1 MSKEESVAPRIH
13 ALIERAQA
21 RGKELS
27 LTEITELLSITT
39 PPELDLLWQAADWT
53 RRQEVGEEIW
63 LRGLLEFSNVC
74 RCNCFYCGLR
84 RDNTLLPRYRLTEEQ
99 ILEAVGRLSRLRIDT
114 VVLQSGED
122 PYFTAESLMSLL
134 QAIKHSYDIAI
145 TLSIGYRPKSELAAF
160 RRAGADRFL
169 IRHETANPDLY
180 AAFHPDSTLADRVQQ
195 LRDLRE
201 LGYEVGSGCLVGL
214 PGQTLSDLAA
224 DIALVRQLDVDMFGV
239 GPFIPHPDTPLGDA
253 SPGSVSLTYKMIAV
267 ARLVLR
273 DVHIPVTTA
282 LSTLEEDGREK
293 GWTRGAN
300 IVMPN
305 ATPAPYRAQYELYKN
320 KRCIDD
326 TLEHC
331 RGCLERRVKSVGR
344 VIGQGRGT
352 SLKLA
357 RRAVPV

>member
-1 MSKEESVAPRIH
+1 MSST
-13 ALIERAQA
+13 LIERAERA
-21 RGKELS
+21 GGELS
-27 LTEITELLSITT
+27 AAEIAELLALAADS
-39 PPELDLLWQAADWT
+39 ELELLWQAADT
-53 RRQEVGEEIW
+53 VRRREVGEEIW

-74 RCNCFYCGLR
+74 RCNCLYCGLR
-84 RDNTLLPRYRLTEEQ
+84 RDNKELPRYRLTEEQ
-99 ILEAVGRLSRLRIDT
+99 ILAAVARLRRLGIGT

-122 PYFTAESLMSLL
+122 PFFTEERLVWLL
-134 QAIKHSYDIAI
+134 QAIKRESKEHSCDMAI
-145 TLSIGYRPKSELAAF
+145 TLSIGYRPKSELSAF
-160 RRAGADRFL
+160 KQAGADRFL
-169 IRHETANPDLY
+169 IRHETANETLY
-180 AAFHPDSTLADRVQQ
+180 GAFHPDSALADRVRQ
-195 LRDLRE
+195 LNDLRE

-214 PGQTLSDLAA
+214 PGQTVADLAA
-224 DIALVRQLDVDMFGV
+224 DIALARELDVDMFGV
-239 GPFIPHPDTPLGDA
+239 GPFIPHPATPLA
-253 SPGSVSLTYKMIAV
+253 AALPGSTLMTYKMIAV

-293 GWTRGAN
+293 GWRRGAN

-331 RGCLERRVKSVGR
+331 RGCLGRRIGSVGR

-352 SLKLA
+352 ALRLLRKGVQL
-357 RRAVPV
+357 

>member
-1 MSKEESVAPRIH
+1 MSKS
-13 ALIERAQA
+13 LIERTQYAGA
-21 RGKELS
+21 DLS
-27 LTEITELLSITT
+27 LSEICELLSITSDID
-39 PPELDLLWQAADWT
+39 LDLLWQAADHV
-53 RRQEVGEEIW
+53 RRQEVGEDIW
-63 LRGLLEFSNVC
+63 LRGLLEFSNIC
-74 RCNCFYCGLR
+74 TCNCLYCGLR
-84 RDNTLLPRYRLTEEQ
+84 RDNTGLPRYRLTEEQ
-99 ILEAVGRLSRLRIDT
+99 ILEAVHRLSRLGIGT

-122 PYFTAESLMSLL
+122 PYFTEERLIALL
-134 QAIKHSYDIAI
+134 HAIRNTCDIAI

-160 RRAGADRFL
+160 KRAGAHRFL
-169 IRHETANPDLY
+169 IRHEIANPDLY
-180 AAFHPDSTLADRVQQ
+180 RVFHPDSTLADRVEQ
-195 LRDLRE
+195 LKDLRA

-214 PGQTLSDLAA
+214 PGQTVADLAD
-224 DIALVRQLDVDMFGV
+224 DIALARELEVDMFGV
-239 GPFIPHPDTPLGDA
+239 GPFIPHPDTPLGEA
-253 SPGSVSLTYKMIAV
+253 TPGSTLMTYKMIAV

-293 GWTRGAN
+293 GWMRGAN

-331 RGCLERRVKSVGR
+331 RGCLGRRVKSVGR

-352 SLKLA
+352 SLKLL
-357 RRAVPV
+357 RREVLV